1 MKKIV
6 YSPKAPEPIGPYSQ
20 GVAFGN
26 LLFLSGQIAIRQETG
41 DLIMSSIA
49 DETRQVMENIKFLLE
64 AAGTDF
70 SKIVKTSIFLS
81 SMSHFQ
87 EVNQVYASYFVGDYP
102 ARETVAVN
110 GLPKGV
116 NVEISVIVALN

>member
-6 YSPKAPEPIGPYSQ
+6 YSSKAPEPIGPYSQ
-20 GVAFGN
+20 GVIFGN
-26 LLFLSGQIAIRQETG
+26 LLFLSGQIAIEQSTG
-41 DLIMSSIA
+41 TLIMSSVA
-49 DETRQVMENIKFLLE
+49 DETKQVMENIKFLLDE
-64 AAGTDF
+64 AKTDF

-81 SMSHFQ
+81 SMEHFQ
-87 EVNQVYASYFVGDYP
+87 EVNRVYASYFEGNYP
-102 ARETVAVN
+102 ARETVAVS

>member
-6 YSPKAPEPIGPYSQ
+6 YSSKAPEPIGPYSQ
-20 GVAFGN
+20 GVIFGN
-26 LLFLSGQIAIRQETG
+26 LLFLSGQIAIEQATG
-41 DLIMSSIA
+41 SLIMSSVA
-49 DETRQVMENIKFLLE
+49 DETKQVMENIKFLLDE
-64 AAGTDF
+64 SKTDF

-81 SMSHFQ
+81 SMEHFQ
-87 EVNQVYASYFVGDYP
+87 EVNRVYASYFEGNYP
-102 ARETVAVN
+102 ARETVAVS

>member
-20 GVAFGN
+20 GVVFGN
-26 LLFLSGQIAIRQETG
+26 LLFLSGQIAIQQETG
-41 DLIMSSIA
+41 SLILSSIA
-49 DETRQVMENIKFLLE
+49 EETRQVMENIRFLLE
-64 AAGTDF
+64 EAGTDF

-81 SMSHFQ
+81 SMAHFQ
-87 EVNQVYASYFVGDYP
+87 EVNQIYASYFEGNYP
-102 ARETVAVN
+102 ARETVAVS

-116 NVEISVIVALN
+116 NVEISVIVALK